1 MKNQYNFN
9 NFFKKNGYCVIPL
22 FDTKTFTTLKK
33 IVHDKINLSLNKIGK
48 VKKLSDLKKYH
59 NLKLNENEHLFMVK
73 NSSRFI
79 KLNSKVIN
87 KIKKNKKFTNLLH
100 NYWGHSNMLIRWVG
114 ALEKK
119 NSLKNNATAFRVARP
134 KPCKDV
140 GGVHYDLPFGRQK
153 VPNKDQKALVTIWC
167 PIEGF
172 SERYTLKLAPKSHLK
187 HHNLSK
193 ISKQTKFLSPV
204 FKKQYIKKFKYF
216 RPRLKKR

>member
-140 GGVHYDLPFGRQK
+140 GEFIMICRS
-153 VPNKDQKALVTIWC
+153 
-167 PIEGF
+167 EG
-172 SERYTLKLAPKSHLK
+172 
-187 HHNLSK
+187 
-193 ISKQTKFLSPV
+193 
-204 FKKQYIKKFKYF
+204 KKCQIKIKKHWLQYGV
-216 RPRLKKR
+216 RLRAFLRGIH

>member
-1 MKNQYNFN
+1 M
-9 NFFKKNGYCVIPL
+9 
-22 FDTKTFTTLKK
+22 
-33 IVHDKINLSLNKIGK
+33 
-48 VKKLSDLKKYH
+48 
-59 NLKLNENEHLFMVK
+59 
-73 NSSRFI
+73 
-79 KLNSKVIN
+79 
-87 KIKKNKKFTNLLH
+87 
-100 NYWGHSNMLIRWVG
+100 G
-114 ALEKK
+114 ALEYANSLGRCLGEK

-193 ISKQTKFLSPV
+193 ISKQTKFLSQCL
-204 FKKQYIKKFKYF
+204 KNNTSKNLNILDQD
-216 RPRLKKR
+216 LKKVKLLFFIQIYCMAQVIILEKIQE